1 MSLLFTEFVGFIL
14 YRALGDNFQ
23 QYGPQILKNHSFAIL
38 ATQYAIDEVKEKID
52 SGIFAERDL
61 LVVLWLAFVDTIED
75 MITGGWGLLYSAA
88 PIKVRFIF
96 NQKDTRE
103 RLYRDIQSTNDFMK
117 KRSLKKTWAVGVAE
131 GQGLF
136 EFVRSCIRE

>member
-1 MSLLFTEFVGFIL
+1 M
-14 YRALGDNFQ
+14 
-23 QYGPQILKNHSFAIL
+23 
-38 ATQYAIDEVKEKID
+38 KEKVET
-52 SGIFAERDL
+52 GTFTERDL

-75 MITGGWGLLYSAA
+75 MITGGWGPLYRAA

-103 RLYRDIQSTNDFMK
+103 RLYRDIQNTNDFMK

-136 EFVRSCIRE
+136 EFVRSCVME